1 MPLASHRDAL
11 LWLAAQPPQAQP
23 LPGTWNPA
31 SVLRYS
37 CLPGPPPCPSLW
49 LTVSAYSP
57 VGSLPLLPP
66 GQSPAAHSRDLR
78 PPSPRHSQPPRLPKP
93 VLTVIPST
101 HSQTP
106 PAGPASSRAA
116 LGSPGRGTLAIQGT
130 LSKENSWGAVYAAL
144 PEWLGSGGTVLGK
157 EPDVVLGA
165 LPKTGGWESSLR
177 SRQGS
182 QDASQQLPRGP

>member
-37 CLPGPPPCPSLW
+37 CLPGPLPCPSLC
-49 LTVSAYSP
+49 LFSCGRPSSAPTRAEPSCP
-57 VGSLPLLPP
+57 QRGLETTLPLPFT
-66 GQSPAAHSRDLR
+66 SP
-78 PPSPRHSQPPRLPKP
+78 PPRLPKP
-93 VLTVIPST
+93 VLTAIPST

-116 LGSPGRGTLAIQGT
+116 LGSPGQGTLAIQDT
-130 LSKENSWGAVYAAL
+130 RSKENSWGAVCTAL

-157 EPDVVLGA
+157 EPDMVLGA

-182 QDASQQLPRGP
+182 QDATQQLPRGP